1 MRPQIARMKYRV
13 KKLPPYIILHMRR
26 FTKNNFFVEKNPT
39 LGKYHVIGLADCSR
53 QKFCLYHQNSG
64 LANFF
69 RIYFFCP
76 FTQTPSMY
84 VLADYLIDL
93 KLLCGTMC

>member
-39 LGKYHVIGLADCSR
+39 LGKYHVIGLANCSHQR
-53 QKFCLYHQNSG
+53 FLYHQNLG
-64 LANFF
+64 LADFLN
-69 RIYFFCP
+69 IYLFS
-76 FTQTPSMY
+76 FTQNAFY
-84 VLADYLIDL
+84 V
-93 KLLCGTMC
+93 CFG